1 MGASYYENL
10 FNGACGDYNL
20 PYENVFLSRLS
31 LLDSV
36 HYVEHNSKLTEE
48 EISTI
53 KVLFEEFS
61 KSYKKS
67 QEQIN
72 DLLKSLNINE
82 I

>member
-1 MGASYYENL
+1 M
-10 FNGACGDYNL
+10 
-20 PYENVFLSRLS
+20 FLSRLS